1 MDDNRIQA
9 TRGCRSIKKRR
20 SGCEHKR
27 GSSFLGN
34 SSSETKLISDKVA
47 GIRLFPGAAAPL
59 KKSRGGEKKGSSRH
73 HDHIGRLQ
81 DIKCLK
87 LLTVN
92 MEVSWHP
99 FLGTALLFL
108 IMISINLAFWRC
120 I

>member
-59 KKSRGGEKKGSSRH
+59 KKSRDGEKKESSRH
-73 HDHIGRLQ
+73 HGHIDPSMTYPLIADNTSR
-81 DIKCLK
+81 
-87 LLTVN
+87 
-92 MEVSWHP
+92 EV
-99 FLGTALLFL
+99 FLARFPQRRSTFFKEVTYA
-108 IMISINLAFWRC
+108 
-120 I
+120 